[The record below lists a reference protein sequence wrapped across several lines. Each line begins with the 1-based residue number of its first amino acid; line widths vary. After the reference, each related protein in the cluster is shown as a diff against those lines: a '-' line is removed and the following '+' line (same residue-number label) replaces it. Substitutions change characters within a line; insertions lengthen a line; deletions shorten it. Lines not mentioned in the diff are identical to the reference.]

1 MQSGNKNTTKS
12 ASSAY
17 ISAGNLDRT
26 DAMAVFLKQ
35 LKIVSEL
42 NKGVKSMK
50 RYVYPS
56 ILQKQA
62 IPAIKSSD
70 SKNVIVHYQEFTGVK
85 LTFLL
90 PVVDHL
96 LKTAIAQEVEDSQ
109 KPLFVAILCH
119 SYVRC

>member
-1 MQSGNKNTTKS
+1 
-12 ASSAY
+12 
-17 ISAGNLDRT
+17 
-26 DAMAVFLKQ
+26 MAVFLKQ

-62 IPAIKSSD
+62 IPAIKNSD

-90 PVVDHL
+90 PVVDDL
-96 LKTAIAQEVEDSQ
+96 LRTAIA
-109 KPLFVAILCH
+109 
-119 SYVRC
+119 